1 MPRKVRTNKRRV
13 GKEVTDTQLRWLN
26 GEWLLGSTP
35 RTPEETMEALSLMS
49 NVLGQCEALWLAA
62 GDPEKFFWRLGLDQ
76 PITRDELEQH
86 KTDWLESGEGNND
99 PCGGDSF
106 FVWKY
111 FTDEEKAALWKDF
124 GDTEN
129 FHWEV
134 CLRRPIPRGA
144 SVDAAMVAFTTIG
157 PFNIE

>member
-62 GDPEKFFWRLGLDQ
+62 GDPEKFFWRRGLDQ
-76 PITRDELEQH
+76 PITRDELRDHEN
-86 KTDWLESGEGNND
+86 DWLFSAEGDGDNFGGES
-99 PCGGDSF
+99 
-106 FVWKY
+106 
-111 FTDEEKAALWKDF
+111 
-124 GDTEN
+124 
-129 FHWEV
+129 
-134 CLRRPIPRGA
+134 
-144 SVDAAMVAFTTIG
+144 
-157 PFNIE
+157 